1 MSDVEDPAPA
11 AAPPAAAKKAK
22 KKKSKKGPQNHPKY
36 SIMIKETLIA
46 LKERGGSS
54 RQAILKYILANY
66 NVDKDEKVSNQHLKM
81 SLRAGIK
88 NGMLTQTKGAGAAGT
103 LSVDIQSLGPSGCNI
118 VQEILVF
125 MGGSRKLCYWHTVV
139 TFQNVGI

>member
-88 NGMLTQTKGAGAAGT
+88 NGMLTQTKGAGAAGRFVSSFFF
-103 LSVDIQSLGPSGCNI
+103 LM
-118 VQEILVF
+118 F
-125 MGGSRKLCYWHTVV
+125 RA
-139 TFQNVGI
+139 